1 MKNIKIL
8 FFLFLNISVLFC
20 QSKFTVNGSSDI
32 KGEGSEANFNARSNA
47 ILKAYQSAIS
57 KAILKIIPETVFKN
71 NETVIKDQIFNFAK
85 SFIREEEIIDEDIKD
100 NKYLVSLDVIVD
112 DKKLSEYLKSLSIN
126 TDLGAL
132 SDMSMAVAVDEII
145 IENNNIVE
153 VRTGSKSLIGTKIS
167 SELISKGVQLKS
179 EDIIEQIREKIAGP
193 GGNLSSFLTGKNDD
207 EKSQLAAKMISGDF
221 NIDAVIFGTT
231 KINYGGKDK
240 DGFDI
245 ATASANIRIIEVS
258 SGRILAA
265 AVSNETGIAKTK
277 NEAYA
282 AVSRRLGSV
291 LSQKL
296 AADLQSKWLSI
307 LNDGVDYEINF
318 RGQYLDDKVKNDLIK
333 ALNNIK
339 GIVNIRE
346 QSWNKNK
353 KDLTVNIKFKGK
365 PSLLK
370 DEIFKTCL
378 SVNTLS
384 GIHEEITIGNR
395 IGYYID
401 KPIKTRE
408 VGESTPPPI
417 TGFQKPNIHAV
428 IIGVSDYL
436 DKSMNLN
443 AAASDAMLI
452 KDYIISKDG
461 LNVKPENVK
470 LILNSEATKVE
481 ILKSIKEK
489 FLKTNENDLVILY
502 FAGHGWAEEK
512 EMYFLSYDTKKDNIP
527 STAISQKD
535 LQKVLETVPAKRQIF
550 IADACHSGALS
561 LAYMTYASST
571 SSSDTRSVD
580 GRVSLIKNIIGS
592 STGLAVIT
600 AASANQQAQEGPR
613 WNNHGA
619 FTYYLI
625 KGLKGEADENN
636 DRVITVDEVHFY
648 TLKNVR
654 TETQGKQS
662 PTVSGPTDIPLGVV
676 KTN

>member
-1 MKNIKIL
+1 MKHIIL
-8 FFLFLNISVLFC
+8 VFFLLLNISALFS
-20 QSKFTVNGSSDI
+20 QSKFSVNGSADI
-32 KGEGSEANFNARSNA
+32 KGEGSEANFNARNNA

-71 NETVIKDQIFNFAK
+71 NEKAIKDQIFNFAK
-85 SFIREEEIIDEDIKD
+85 SFIKEEEIIDEDIKD
-100 NKYLVSLDVIVD
+100 KKYVVSLDVVID
-112 DKKLSEYLKSLSIN
+112 DKKLSESLKSLSIN
-126 TDLGAL
+126 TDIGSL
-132 SDMSMAVAVDEII
+132 SDMNMAVAVDEII
-145 IENNNIVE
+145 MENNNIVE

-167 SELISKGVQLKS
+167 SELLSKGIQLKS

-221 NIDAVIFGTT
+221 NIDAIIFGTT

-282 AVSRRLGSV
+282 AASRRLGSV

-296 AADLQSKWLSI
+296 AAELQTKWLSI

-318 RGQYLDDKVKNDLIK
+318 RGQYLNDKVKNDLIK
-333 ALNNIK
+333 TLNNIK
-339 GIVNIRE
+339 GVVSIRE
-346 QSWNKNK
+346 QAWNSNK
-353 KDLTVNIKFKGK
+353 KDLTVNLKFKGK

-370 DEIFKTCL
+370 DEIFKNCL
-378 SVNTLS
+378 SVNSLS
-384 GIHEEITIGNR
+384 GIHEEITTGNK

-401 KPIKTRE
+401 KPVKTRE
-408 VGESTPPPI
+408 VGEGTPLPI
-417 TGFQKPNIHAV
+417 TGFQKPNIYAV
-428 IIGVSDYL
+428 IIGVSEYS

-443 AAASDAMLI
+443 AAANDAKMI
-452 KDYIISKDG
+452 QDYIVSKEG

-470 LILNSEATKVE
+470 LILNKEATKSE
-481 ILKSIKEK
+481 ILKSIKDK
-489 FLKTNENDLVILY
+489 FSKTNENDLIILY

-512 EMYFLSYDTKKDNIP
+512 EMYFLSYDTKKNSI
-527 STAISQKD
+527 STTAISQKD
-535 LQKVLETVPAKRQIF
+535 LQKVLETVPARRQIF

-561 LAYMTYASST
+561 LAYMTYASS
-571 SSSDTRSVD
+571 SGSSDTRSVD

-592 STGLAVIT
+592 STGLSVIT

-613 WNNHGA
+613 WENHGA

-625 KGLKGEADENN
+625 KGLKGEADENS
-636 DRVITVDEVHFY
+636 DHIITVDEVHFY
-648 TLKNVR
+648 TLRNVR

-676 KTN
+676 K